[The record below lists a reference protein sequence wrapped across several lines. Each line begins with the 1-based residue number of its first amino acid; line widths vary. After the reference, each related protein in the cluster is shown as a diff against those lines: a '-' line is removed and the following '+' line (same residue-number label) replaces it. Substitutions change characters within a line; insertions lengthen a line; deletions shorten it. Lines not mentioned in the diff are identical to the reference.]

1 MAHFNQ
7 SFHTASDAL
16 ATSGMRSLLEA
27 TSPVPPEAAQNCI
40 PAKQRRLS
48 RPNNIEELR
57 LKRRR
62 RKHRLRERK
71 RKESRNANQRRLEDK
86 IKRNKEEEFKAT
98 TRAATSPRLQSWALF
113 SEISGAE
120 SLGEIGAGA

>member
-1 MAHFNQ
+1 
-7 SFHTASDAL
+7 
-16 ATSGMRSLLEA
+16 
-27 TSPVPPEAAQNCI
+27 VPPEAAQNCI

-86 IKRNKEEEFKAT
+86 IKRNIEEEFKAT

-113 SEISGAE
+113 AEISGAE

>member
-71 RKESRNANQRRLEDK
+71 RKESRNAKQRRLEDK
-86 IKRNKEEEFKAT
+86 IKRNIEEEFKAT
-98 TRAATSPRLQSWALF
+98 TRAATLQMRSN
-113 SEISGAE
+113 
-120 SLGEIGAGA
+120 